1 MSWIHGITLKLYE
14 WRYEMTK
21 RFCSQCGTE
30 VPAGSSFCPACGAA
44 QRTAA
49 QQPYQNNA
57 QPNPNQQPYQTP
69 PQPNR
74 QPYQA
79 APQIDY
85 GAPRVTG
92 AKATGLIIGVFTLV
106 AAFLLIVLV
115 FVLPSKEDF
124 SLLSAAEGPQTSVPS
139 AAQPGFDTALPAA
152 THKYGA
158 PPLRF

>member
-1 MSWIHGITLKLYE
+1 ML
-14 WRYEMTK
+14 
-21 RFCSQCGTE
+21 SQTRNHE
-30 VPAGSSFCPACGAA
+30 AVSDPSAA
-44 QRTAA
+44 IGE
-49 QQPYQNNA
+49 PYQG
-57 QPNPNQQPYQTP
+57 P
-69 PQPNR
+69 
-74 QPYQA
+74 
-79 APQIDY
+79 PQIDLW
-85 GAPRVTG
+85 R
-92 AKATGLIIGVFTLV
+92 ATCDRPKQSLIICLFTLC